1 MEGNLSTMPLVGLL
15 ELLHAERK
23 SGVLHVEGTPPL
35 TLRLQAGEVVGGG
48 ILDWEGLEAIASFDI
63 HTDEGRFRFEP
74 GLQSGKVLMPMQ
86 TLLGEWARLN
96 DECRRF
102 LLDIDSPSR
111 AFESLSSTGTY
122 GVFYGGRSIRG
133 AAKRWEVP
141 LVIAMERAWTGL
153 RSGELTPIGR
163 YAWYGLRIRHPHA
176 RRRPA
181 SPDDLSH
188 QMDGQR
194 NLGDLVASGVEPMRL
209 RRYLIE
215 GILSGDLIFP
225 GRGWLL
231 RDLVW
236 EVEYAQRQL
245 A

>member
-1 MEGNLSTMPLVGLL
+1 MEGNLSTMPLVDLL

-23 SGVLHVEGTPPL
+23 SGVLEVEGAPPL

-48 ILDWEGLEAIASFDI
+48 ILDWQGMEAIASFDI
-63 HTDEGRFRFEP
+63 HTTEGRFSFKP

-102 LLDIDSPSR
+102 LRDIDSPSH
-111 AFESLSSTGTY
+111 AFESLSPTGTY
-122 GVFYGGRSIRG
+122 GVFHGGRSIRG
-133 AAKRWEVP
+133 AAKRWGVP

-163 YAWYGLRIRHPHA
+163 YAWYGLRIRHPQA
-176 RRRPA
+176 RRRQRQA
-181 SPDDLSH
+181 DELS
-188 QMDGQR
+188 QRMDGQH
-194 NLGDLVASGVEPMRL
+194 NLGELVASGIEPMRL

-215 GILSGDLIFP
+215 GILSGDLVFP

-231 RDLVW
+231 RDLIW
-236 EVEYAQRQL
+236 EVEHAERK
-245 A
+245 AT